1 MTELIYEYDG
11 SFDGFLCCI
20 FDSYA
25 NHEVPTAIRGP
36 EETQPTLF
44 AARAI
49 ATDIP
54 HARRVFRKVAACSP
68 YAADLLRRGFL
79 TCLPE
84 KELHLYHLV
93 VKLLRDGPAF
103 LKNGSDDTLYPVL
116 KAVRHLAGEAHQ
128 LKGFVRFS
136 DLGGVL
142 GGFLFCRYKKINFLS
157 YFDLALPSVALAQGF
172 GRIGCFLAGC
182 CYGRPTDSPIGI
194 TFTNSAYAPNGISL
208 IPTQLISSGLDFLH
222 FFVLLYIARHKKA
235 EGQVGGFYLIFYSIG
250 RFILE
255 YFRGDMERGSVGEL
269 STSQFI
275 AIFTLIAGIVIV
287 AGSRLMAS
295 RNVRAFLVGPNGT
308 AYVPAKVEENEE
320 TKGDTESVS
329 DMKEGEKEA
338 DGTSETE

>member
-1 MTELIYEYDG
+1 MKNELLSIGPFTIHGYGLMIGIGVIAAYLTAEYRARNLRLDADQVFSLLIWCLVFGGLG
-11 SFDGFLCCI
+11 S
-20 FDSYA
+20 
-25 NHEVPTAIRGP
+25 
-36 EETQPTLF
+36 
-44 AARAI
+44 
-49 ATDIP
+49 
-54 HARRVFRKVAACSP
+54 
-68 YAADLLRRGFL
+68 
-79 TCLPE
+79 
-84 KELHLYHLV
+84 
-93 VKLLRDGPAF
+93 KLLFCLTMLDVIIADPSYLLHSLA
-103 LKNGSDDTLYPVL
+103 NGWVVYGGLI
-116 KAVRHLAGEAHQ
+116 
-128 LKGFVRFS
+128 
-136 DLGGVL
+136 GGVL

-269 STSQFI
+269 STSHFI

>member
-1 MTELIYEYDG
+1 MIMKNELLSIGPFTIHGYGLMIGIGVIAAYLTAEYRARKLRLDADQVFSLLIWCLVFGGLG
-11 SFDGFLCCI
+11 S
-20 FDSYA
+20 
-25 NHEVPTAIRGP
+25 
-36 EETQPTLF
+36 
-44 AARAI
+44 
-49 ATDIP
+49 
-54 HARRVFRKVAACSP
+54 
-68 YAADLLRRGFL
+68 
-79 TCLPE
+79 
-84 KELHLYHLV
+84 
-93 VKLLRDGPAF
+93 KLLFCLTMLDVIIADPSYLLHSLA
-103 LKNGSDDTLYPVL
+103 NGWVVYGGLI
-116 KAVRHLAGEAHQ
+116 
-128 LKGFVRFS
+128 
-136 DLGGVL
+136 GGVL

-320 TKGDTESVS
+320 TKADTESVS